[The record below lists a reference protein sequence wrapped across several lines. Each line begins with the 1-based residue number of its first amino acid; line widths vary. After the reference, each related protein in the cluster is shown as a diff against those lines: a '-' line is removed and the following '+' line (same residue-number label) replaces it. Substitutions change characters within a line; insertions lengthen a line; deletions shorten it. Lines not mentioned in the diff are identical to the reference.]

1 MVFRNDESV
10 SEKNEATESN
20 VHMRV
25 VNAGERTFE

>member
-25 VNAGERTFE
+25 VDAGKRIFE